1 MVRHAVVG
9 IIVNPYGKVLLLL
22 RSKRQ
27 KFYPGKWGFVGGHL
41 EKGEDADRTVIR
53 EINEELAVHARIVE
67 KGKEYKVVDKDIEWR
82 VRPYLC
88 KTTQRIR
95 IANFEHDRMAWVA
108 LEEVGEYDLAPPFRG
123 ALSAVGLTSS

>member
-1 MVRHAVVG
+1 MVHHAVVG
-9 IIVNPYGKVLLLL
+9 IIVNPAGKVLLLL

-41 EKGEDADRTVIR
+41 EPGEEPDKAIIR

-67 KGKEYKVVDKDIEWR
+67 KGKEYQVKDHDDTWN
-82 VRPYLC
+82 VYPYLC

-95 IANFEHDRMAWVA
+95 IANFEHDRMVWVSP
-108 LEEVGEYDLAPPFRG
+108 EEIIEYDLAAPFRG
-123 ALSAVGLTSS
+123 ALEAIGLTSS